1 MVTQGLLK
9 YHLPVF
15 WNDEFKKLDYL
26 NEEFND
32 PANLQYWLD
41 LGFANKFT
49 GDMCD
54 MRQPQP
60 SFNKK
65 FLEIY
70 TEMGWKDIGTS
81 YYRMQPG
88 TILPTHQDLYKRYV
102 QLFELQGK
110 ENTIR
115 RAIVYLEDWKSGH
128 YAEYQEQSFTNWRA
142 GDVVEWHYNTPH
154 LAANL
159 GVEPR
164 YTLQITGHI

>member
-1 MVTQGLLK
+1 MATQDLLK

-15 WNDEFKKLDYL
+15 WNDEFKNLDYA

-32 PANLQYWLD
+32 LANLQYWLD
-41 LGFANKFT
+41 LGFANRFT

-54 MRQPQP
+54 MRHTQP

-81 YYRMQPG
+81 YYRMRPG

-102 QLFELQGK
+102 QLFDLQGR
-110 ENTIR
+110 ESTIR
-115 RAIVYLEDWKSGH
+115 RAIVYMED
-128 YAEYQEQSFTNWRA
+128 
-142 GDVVEWHYNTPH
+142 
-154 LAANL
+154 
-159 GVEPR
+159 
-164 YTLQITGHI
+164 

>member
-1 MVTQGLLK
+1 MATQDLLK
-9 YHLPVF
+9 YRLPVF
-15 WNDEFKKLDYL
+15 WDDEFKKLDYA

-54 MRQPQP
+54 MRHPQP
-60 SFNKK
+60 RFNEK

-70 TEMGWKDIGTS
+70 AKMGWKDVGTS
-81 YYRMQPG
+81 YYRMRPG

-102 QLFELQGK
+102 QLFDLQGR
-110 ENTIR
+110 ENSIR

-128 YAEYQEQSFTNWRA
+128 YAEFNGQPFTKWHA
-142 GDVVEWHYNTPH
+142 GDVVEWCYDMPH

-164 YTLQITGHI
+164 YTLQITGHV

>member
-1 MVTQGLLK
+1 MATQDLLK
-9 YHLPVF
+9 YRLPVF